1 MGMEVSSSLSSAAVP
16 GLAGENPTVQR
27 VLRDTHEWEQL
38 CEAVEMW
45 KNPKAK
51 PQPSQHHLGPPISG
65 LDAAATSQPMPL
77 IQHSGGSLPPVDG
90 TLLCIIKA

>member
-27 VLRDTHEWEQL
+27 VLRDTHEWQQL

-51 PQPSQHHLGPPISG
+51 PQPSQHHLGPP
-65 LDAAATSQPMPL
+65 SQGWMLWPPPSQCPSSS
-77 IQHSGGSLPPVDG
+77 IQGAHS
-90 TLLCIIKA
+90 LLLTVLYFV